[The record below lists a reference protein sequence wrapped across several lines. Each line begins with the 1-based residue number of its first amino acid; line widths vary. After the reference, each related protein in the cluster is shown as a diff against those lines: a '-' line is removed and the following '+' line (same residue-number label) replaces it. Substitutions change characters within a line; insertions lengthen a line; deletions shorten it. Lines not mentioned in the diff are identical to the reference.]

1 MTIVNTKVN
10 TKVRTL
16 TKVTQGS
23 KLNPSPLIENSILT
37 EDELNYIL
45 TEDESFYLIPE

>member
-1 MTIVNTKVN
+1 MKQLGLGYGLVK
-10 TKVRTL
+10 
-16 TKVTQGS
+16 QGS

-45 TEDESFYLIPE
+45 TEDENFYLIPE